1 MLISPTEPALL
12 KDLGRVSSTPERYGA
27 DFLWASPA
35 GLVGVQRKEIND
47 LVSSLRDGR
56 LAKEIGQWSNLDLPV
71 LIVEGKMQW
80 STEGYLLSTRQ
91 FTKAQ
96 LLGVL
101 FSVQMT
107 GAWCLQTETISDT
120 ALCVKSLETWLSKDR
135 HGTLRSRPKA
145 QGAWGSA
152 DNREWG
158 IHLLQ
163 SFSGIGSEVAGRI
176 YDHFG
181 GVPMEF
187 TCTEEEL
194 MDVQGIGRLRAMK
207 MMEALSGNQ
216 PTS

>member
-1 MLISPTEPALL
+1 VLISPTEPALL
-12 KDLGRVSSTPERYGA
+12 KDIGRVSSQPERYGA
-27 DFLWASPA
+27 DFLWASRV

-56 LAKEIGQWSNLDLPV
+56 LAKEMGQWSNLDLAILV
-71 LIVEGKMQW
+71 VEGKMQW

-107 GAWCLQTETISDT
+107 GAWSLQTETLSDT
-120 ALCVKSLETWLSKDR
+120 ALVVKSLETWLSKDR
-135 HGTLRSRPKA
+135 HGTLRTRPKA
-145 QGAWGSA
+145 QGVWGSA

-176 YDHFG
+176 YDHFS

-207 MMEALSGNQ
+207 MIEALSGNLT
-216 PTS
+216 TS